1 MKKMLLLLAAL
12 LLLCL
17 PLAALASDPAI
28 PADEA
33 LVKKLLPDYTLVE
46 GNIHDDELRL
56 LMNKPDGTLVFV
68 GAVQDQF
75 GDWML
80 AESSPLPEGTILGVE
95 NFMHS
100 LGIPSG
106 NFYHILSLEPYAD
119 FSWGVSLIYPR
130 DGSMFRLGKDWISDE
145 NHAFDGH
152 FGFHPWSNVAEIDW
166 ATLPQSYEEAVAAL
180 DASAFAVVNNPNP
193 ADRLHL
199 RTEPS
204 RSADTQGKFYSG
216 TPVYVTEYGEEWSA
230 VFVAGCDGW
239 MMTEYLAFGEDMESV
254 EYAGPWLDAKA
265 EDTRLY
271 YGPSEDA
278 FYRAMTKN
286 ETFFV
291 VGVEGEEWYII
302 WLPDSDVYAHVKQD
316 DLWPGNG

>member
-1 MKKMLLLLAAL
+1 MKKMLLLITAL

-17 PLAALASDPAI
+17 TPMALASEPAT

-46 GNIHDDELRL
+46 GNIHDGELRL

-68 GAVQDQF
+68 GAVQDAS
-75 GDWML
+75 GDWRL

-95 NFMHS
+95 NFVYS

-106 NFYHILSLEPYAD
+106 NFYHLVSLEPYAD
-119 FSWGVSLIYPR
+119 FSWGVSLIYPC
-130 DGSMFRLGKDWISDE
+130 DGSMFRLGKEWITDE

-152 FGFHPWSNVAEIDW
+152 FGLHPWSNVAEIDW
-166 ATLPQSYEEAVAAL
+166 AALPQSYEEAVAAM
-180 DASAFAVVNNPNP
+180 DTSAFAVVNNPDS

-199 RTEPS
+199 RVKPD
-204 RSADTQGKFYSG
+204 RKADSLGKFYSG
-216 TPVYVTEYGEEWSA
+216 TPVYVAERGEEWTK
-230 VFVAGCDGW
+230 VTVAGMDGW
-239 MMTEYLAFGEDMESV
+239 MMTEYLVFGEDMESV
-254 EYAGPWLDAKA
+254 EYAGPWLDVKT
-265 EDTRLY
+265 EDTMICS
-271 YGPSEDA
+271 GPSEDA
-278 FYRAMTKN
+278 FYRTMAKN

-291 VGVEGEEWYII
+291 IGVNGEEWYII
-302 WLPDSDVYAHVKQD
+302 WLSDSNEYAFVRQD